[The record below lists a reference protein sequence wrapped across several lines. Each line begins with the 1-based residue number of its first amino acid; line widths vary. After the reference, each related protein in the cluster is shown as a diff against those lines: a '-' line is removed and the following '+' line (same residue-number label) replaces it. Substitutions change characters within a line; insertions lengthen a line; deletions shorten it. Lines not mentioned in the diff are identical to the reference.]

1 MGVGGARGDHSRE
14 DIEFLAVAQMYGWD
28 GAVGRDEALARR
40 GRDVGG
46 GLCGLFG
53 RRHCTVGLLTL
64 VVFLAYDTV
73 LLVPWFTAKQG
84 KAKWLL
90 VWWVA

>member
-1 MGVGGARGDHSRE
+1 MGVGGARGDYPRE

-40 GRDVGG
+40 GWTLVEVFVGS
-46 GLCGLFG
+46 LDD
-53 RRHCTVGLLTL
+53 RACTVGMLTL

-73 LLVPWFTAKQG
+73 LPVPRFIAEQG